1 MSKRRRKKKRNL
13 NLPEATLARAREM
26 AKEDHKP
33 DDEAD
38 DARAE
43 TTATED
49 DDVADEVAVAEATAE
64 AEEDDVAS
72 DDTVAAPVKAKPTPR
87 RKRVS
92 AHERT
97 RRHAARAR
105 VDEGDIEKMARDEV
119 KYLLAHPTK
128 IVTEDELRREYVHVV
143 ADLRSMGILAAILVV
158 VLIVVNLIILS
169 S

>member
-49 DDVADEVAVAEATAE
+49 DDVAVAEATAE